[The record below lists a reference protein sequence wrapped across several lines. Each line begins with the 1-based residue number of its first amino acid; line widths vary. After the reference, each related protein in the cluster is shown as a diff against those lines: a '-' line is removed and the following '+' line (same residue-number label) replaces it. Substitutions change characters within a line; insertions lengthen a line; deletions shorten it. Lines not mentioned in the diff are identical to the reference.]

1 MQREFSPKKTIIKET
16 FLKIAEVGVLV
27 LPALT
32 SPYFLRYIVKKYFK
46 EKNKKRVRAITDL
59 RKKKLIDIQEQKDGS
74 IKVCLTENGKKL
86 ILQYELENL
95 KIEKP
100 KKWDGKWRV
109 IIYDIPHNLRRC
121 SNAFRRKIR
130 ELGMY
135 QLQKSIWIYPYECIK
150 ELDFLCAVYQI
161 PLEDCVLYFKSEEL
175 PKQKEIKHFFNL

>member
-1 MQREFSPKKTIIKET
+1 MTREFLSKKTIIKET
-16 FLKIAEVGVLV
+16 ILKIAEVGILV

-32 SPYFLRYIVKKYFK
+32 SPYFLGQIVKKYFK

-74 IKVCLTENGKKL
+74 IRVFLTENGKKI

-100 KKWDGKWRV
+100 KKWDRKWRV
-109 IIYDIPHNLRRC
+109 IIYDIPHSLRRC
-121 SNAFRRKIR
+121 SDAFRRKIR

-135 QLQKSIWIYPYECIK
+135 QLQKSIWIYPYDCIK

-161 PLEDCVLYFKSEEL
+161 PLKDYVLYFKAEEL
-175 PKQKEIKHFFNL
+175 PKQKEIKQFFGL

>member
-1 MQREFSPKKTIIKET
+1 MPREFSSKKTITKET
-16 FLKIAEVGVLV
+16 LLKIAEIGILV

-59 RKKKLIDIQEQKDGS
+59 KKKKLIDIQEQKDGS
-74 IKVCLTENGKKL
+74 IKVRLTENGKKI
-86 ILQYELENL
+86 ILQYELEKL

-109 IIYDIPHNLRRC
+109 IIYDIPQSLRRA
-121 SNAFRRKIR
+121 SDAFRRKIR

-135 QLQKSIWIYPYECIK
+135 QLQKSIWIYPYDCIK
-150 ELDFLCAVYQI
+150 ELDFLCTIYQI
-161 PLEDCVLYFKSEEL
+161 PLKDYVLYFKAEEL
-175 PKQKEIKHFFNL
+175 PRLKEIKHFFSL